1 MSLLKWAI
9 VFAIISLVAALFGF
23 GGIAQGSADVAR
35 ILFYLFLA
43 VTLILF
49 LLGVFAFRTVAGPP
63 V

>member
-23 GGIAQGSADVAR
+23 GGIAQGSADIAR

-43 VTLILF
+43 ITLILF